1 MANRKIALF
10 ALIGLA
16 SVAQAGVIETLDSL
30 NRNSLGVNYTG
41 SIKGY
46 LIKSGLTSNGT
57 GIIDQSKGATS
68 ESEAASEVNLDIGIH
83 PNANVGGN
91 VRLRMHQDWQNAWD
105 EGYNQIYPMWWNLG
119 FKNPETGITGS
130 FGDLLVHRSKLNLY
144 ALDRDP
150 SAFEPYDLA
159 ARRAEAQSYK
169 NVDGVNRHIQG
180 AQIAIANQV
189 NKDFSYEGVVIG
201 SRLRTPWWNTA
212 VTQFDNAPTEKW
224 FALVGASGNYQG
236 FDFGLDYSKVFDKV
250 RATRGAQDFTAKIR
264 GLQWQFAAGAG
275 TTNPSEYYVNELDYE
290 NNSVTNLHL
299 GYAKEQKSKWKVSAR
314 LDYAKSSY
322 ERNHDVFLFLDPVFA
337 TAIDSIRK
345 QPLNPDLAK
354 FVLNPVLTLNGKD
367 TALTFAAAAQLF
379 SDPAFL
385 AKDQNGTILTNAD
398 GEPYIDSKAIRNALK
413 SGAPIESRDG
423 SAILLDLKGEYNL
436 NEAQVV
442 GAQLMYLKND
452 KNFVSDMAQ
461 SYTYLAADSTH
472 KVINSILHS
481 KYSGLSQTSLFEGLY
496 DYSWNIRQTTLEN
509 NLETNNPL
517 DLKPYAGT
525 NNNYSVPYDKN
536 HWTDEMQTA
545 TERSSMSTIADASNY
560 LIQGLY
566 PQGYATPNRTGFD
579 LNLGGE
585 VYKGVSATVLYAQ
598 NKEVE
603 AVLPTGA
610 RTYSKMGLGVSVD
623 AGKMLDLGRPMKVG
637 FGFEQPK
644 VAGGVVLS
652 GSIVSAA
659 ADLEVISDVFLRG
672 SYMQLKG
679 GRADETYMGGG
690 LGLRLAEGSMLNAEW
705 TQLKIVNQY
714 TQTVP
719 RITYQMAF

>member
-57 GIIDQSKGATS
+57 GVIDQSKGATS

-189 NKDFSYEGVVIG
+189 NKDFSYEGIALG
-201 SRLRTPWWNTA
+201 SRLRNPWWNTA
-212 VTQFDNAPTEKW
+212 VIQPDNASTEKW
-224 FALVGASGNYQG
+224 FALFGATVNYQG
-236 FDFGLDYSKVFDKV
+236 IEAGADFSMVFDKV
-250 RATRGAQDFTAKIR
+250 RASRGAQDFTAKIR
-264 GLQWQFAAGAG
+264 GQAWNDARSNPTPVAGR
-275 TTNPSEYYVNELDYE
+275 SFLNELTYE
-290 NNSVTNLHL
+290 DNSVFDYHI
-299 GYAKEQKSKWKVSAR
+299 GYTTPKSEKYSLKAR
-314 LDYAKSSY
+314 LDYATSKYSMD
-322 ERNHDVFLFLDPVFA
+322 RDVFLFLDPRIIVSSG
-337 TAIDSIRK
+337 SIESGK
-345 QPLNPDLAK
+345 ELNPDLAK
-354 FVLNPVLTLNGKD
+354 FVLNPCLLQADGSCVNIG
-367 TALTFAAAAQLF
+367 F
-379 SDPAFL
+379 SDAASAFTLLGDDPA
-385 AKDQNGTILTNAD
+385 
-398 GEPYIDSKAIRNALK
+398 AIQRVLRSGSGYDVTGNAL
-413 SGAPIESRDG
+413 
-423 SAILLDLKGEYNL
+423 LLDVKGEYNL
-436 NEAQVV
+436 NETQVV

-610 RTYSKMGLGVSVD
+610 RTYSKMGLGVAVD